1 MRRPFRERV
10 VAQARPD
17 AAAHDLVGM
26 TIGETANRPGR
37 ATVVL
42 VHGGFLGG
50 WICEDVAASGRSTL
64 LRKRL
69 LPAPERQRTSWRC
82 SSDGRRRRCSRVTLL
97 TVETVWLTRILEG
110 IAASWVPL

>member
-42 VHGGFLGG
+42 VHGGFLGA
-50 WICEDVAASGRSTL
+50 WIWEDVASLWPLDLAAQTL
-64 LRKRL
+64 
-69 LPAPERQRTSWRC
+69 
-82 SSDGRRRRCSRVTLL
+82 
-97 TVETVWLTRILEG
+97 
-110 IAASWVPL
+110 AAGA